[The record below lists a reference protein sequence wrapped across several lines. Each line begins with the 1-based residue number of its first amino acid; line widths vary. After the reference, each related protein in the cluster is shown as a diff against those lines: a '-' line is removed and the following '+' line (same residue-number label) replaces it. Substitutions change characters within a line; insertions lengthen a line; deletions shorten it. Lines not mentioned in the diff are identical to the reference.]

1 MGVKCDLG
9 GFIVYGYT
17 VLMPFFFYILIA
29 STILWPDLP
38 TIPSMLLLKTDMLEL
53 VSAALQAN

>member
-17 VLMPFFFYILIA
+17 VLMPFFFI
-29 STILWPDLP
+29 S
-38 TIPSMLLLKTDMLEL
+38 
-53 VSAALQAN
+53 